1 VEDEFRIEVDLD
13 HVAHGHPLSE
23 RLRALDLDDEVEE
36 RLGGRVI
43 VTRDGPKL
51 FVYTASAEAAKEAEA
66 VVRAVLAEDELTA
79 SVRRRRWNPVDRFWQ
94 DADEPVPEG
103 EAATSDHL
111 RRAAEEGV
119 PHPLFVYLE
128 SFEPEFMRDLG
139 V

>member
-1 VEDEFRIEVDLD
+1 MEDEFRIEVDLD
-13 HVAHGHPLSE
+13 DVAHGHPLSE
-23 RLRALDLDDEVEE
+23 RLRAVDLDDEVEQ
-36 RLGGRVI
+36 RLGERVI

-51 FVYTASAEAAKEAEA
+51 FVYTASAEAAKEAEG
-66 VVRAVLAEDELTA
+66 VVRTVLAEDDLTA
-79 SVRRRRWNPVDRFWQ
+79 TVRRRRWNPVDRFWQ
-94 DADEPVPEG
+94 DADEPVTEG